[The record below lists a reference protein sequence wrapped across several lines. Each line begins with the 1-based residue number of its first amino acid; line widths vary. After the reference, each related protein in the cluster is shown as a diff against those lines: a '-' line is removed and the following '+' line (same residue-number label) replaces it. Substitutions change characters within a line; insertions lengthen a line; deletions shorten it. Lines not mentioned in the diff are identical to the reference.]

1 MKLYIPEIGDEI
13 TLKSDWT
20 FELHAENRTQ
30 DLALFYNHYIHYYKG
45 YNWIDAN
52 VLPPMR
58 DPDYEL
64 KYPDNDLEY
73 SKWKKN
79 PLNLLKPYS
88 AFKEYYYELCEAEQI
103 NNQKYQQYEEDRKA
117 YLEAAQAVIKN
128 SITVTIPAGTVLKVD
143 RIYIRKG
150 NSEYSSITFYAK
162 DLGEIT
168 RRPSYWNRSGKPTKK
183 KSLRFWAKLSD
194 CNNIEI

>member
-20 FELHAENRTQ
+20 FELHAESRNQ
-30 DLALFYNHYIHYYKG
+30 DLALFNNHYIHHYRG
-45 YNWIDAN
+45 YNWIDAST
-52 VLPPMR
+52 LPPMR

-64 KYPDNDLEY
+64 QYPDYDKVHND
-73 SKWKKN
+73 WKKVF
-79 PLNLLKPYS
+79 PLGRAS
-88 AFKEYYYELCEAEQI
+88 FKDHYDRLCEETRE
-103 NNQKYQQYEEDRKA
+103 NNKEYQQYEKDRA
-117 YLEAAQAVIKN
+117 EYLETAQTVIKK
-128 SITVTIPAGTVLKVD
+128 SINVTIPAGTVLKVD